1 MSRPSS
7 RVPDAGS
14 VAFLDLR
21 RSNAR
26 VASALKA
33 AAARVIDSGWYVLGE
48 EVRAFESEFGQWCG
62 VPYTI
67 GVGNGLDAL
76 WLIFRAYRDAG
87 AIAGGDEVILPG
99 NTFIASFLAI
109 SGNGLSPIPVEP
121 VESTFNLDPVA
132 VEAAIGPR
140 TRAIMA
146 VHLYGQLADMDAL
159 RAIADRYSLLLIEDA
174 AQAHGASKDGRRA
187 GAWGH
192 AAAFSFFPG
201 KNLGALGD
209 GGAVVTSSPW
219 IAERIAALRNY
230 GSLVKY
236 EHLYPGVNSRLDDM
250 QAAFLRVKLPWLDED
265 VARRRAIARR
275 YRETIQHPAIR
286 VPAVVDEASHAW
298 HLFVVRC
305 PWRDALQRHLADRG
319 VQTGVH
325 YPVPAH
331 RQPAYPEFA
340 AYRLPLTERLSDEVL
355 SLPMDPAMD
364 DDAIERVVDACQ
376 SFAVPA

>member
-1 MSRPSS
+1 MPSLHLRDDS
-7 RVPDAGS
+7 P

-26 VASALKA
+26 LAGALKA
-33 AAARVIDSGWYVLGE
+33 AAARVIDSGWYALGE

-62 VPYTI
+62 VPHAV

-87 AIAGGDEVILPG
+87 CIAEGDEVILPG

-109 SGNGLSPIPVEP
+109 SGNGLLPVPVEP
-121 VESTFNLDPVA
+121 LDSTFNLDPVA

-159 RAIADRYSLLLIEDA
+159 RVIARRHGLLLIEDA

-187 GAWGH
+187 GAFGH

-209 GGAVVTSSPW
+209 GGAVVTSNPW
-219 IAERIAALRNY
+219 IAERVAALRNY
-230 GSLVKY
+230 GSLLKY
-236 EHLYPGVNSRLDDM
+236 EHLYQGVNSRLDEM
-250 QAAFLRVKLPWLDED
+250 QAAFLRVKLPWVDED
-265 VARRRAIARR
+265 VARRRDIARR
-275 YRETIQHPAIR
+275 YRDAIRHPAIR
-286 VPAVVDEASHAW
+286 TPVVADEAAHAW

-305 PWRDALQRHLADRG
+305 ARRDALQRHLADRG
-319 VQTGVH
+319 VHTLVH
-325 YPVPAH
+325 YPVPTH
-331 RQPAYPEFA
+331 RQSAYPELA
-340 AYRLPLTERLSDEVL
+340 AYGLPLTERLSAEVL
-355 SLPMDPAMD
+355 SLPMDPGMD
-364 DDAIERVVDACQ
+364 DRAVERVVDACL
-376 SFAVPA
+376 SFVAPP